1 MLLRDKLSLY
11 FMTSHELQNRGKGV
25 KRVGVRCLCL
35 ARRGVVW
42 HTPSPLTH
50 APGPR
55 ATSLTE
61 QGKYSRLICVS
72 FVLISLIR

>member
-1 MLLRDKLSLY
+1 MLLWDKLSLY

-35 ARRGVVW
+35 ARRGGSLA
-42 HTPSPLTH
+42 HPLSLTR

-55 ATSLTE
+55 ATSPTE

-72 FVLISLIR
+72 CVLFSLIG